1 MRITAVTTLV
11 PTAESVTDY
20 AIRLLSNTL
29 FIQNNVC
36 TGSITGNVFKKV
48 GSQEQQL
55 VCGTECRVQF
65 KWNNSSSWLEAD
77 YMSGVFLDTAFLS
90 GSYNGGKTV
99 QIRATNRAG
108 DTILQQEVIFPNF
121 AGNNGSAGPLPYL
134 AGEWNVATSYTRT
147 ETKCPIV
154 VYSNQYYF
162 LRKIGTV
169 TGGNNP
175 AYEAALPNGKWIHA
189 DNFQMVITECLMAA
203 FGKIA
208 SAVFSGDYMISQYGI
223 SNGDENANNYS
234 DFNAAHPDSE
244 EYFAPNVYIDFLHG
258 KLRANTIFQ
267 GLQELV
273 FTSQG
278 DTNIYNINEGVNDF
292 SCKSYTPTI
301 LKAKSW
307 GASFPVRNSKVRV
320 GHKIILPYA
329 GSCEGKVFEI
339 FTPSDLTIGQTNN
352 TKPIYLTAY
361 KSNGTS
367 ILDGT
372 VYEEDG
378 GFVPPGYGA
387 KIVKGV
393 LLNSYADR
401 VVDLYHNCY
410 VKVVSFN
417 KGWHIINMNNA
428 ELVFDFGTSYI
439 EG

>member
-11 PTAESVTDY
+11 PTAESVTGY

-65 KWNNSSSWLEAD
+65 KWDNSSSWLEAD

-108 DTILQQEVIFPNF
+108 DTVLQQEVIFPNF

-223 SNGDENANNYS
+223 SGDDRTPSQSYTNFRDEDEDPYS
-234 DFNAAHPDSE
+234 ASNSFL
-244 EYFAPNVYIDFLHG
+244 PNVCIDFMTG
-258 KLRANTIFQ
+258 KAWFGAGSTHFNSNGAAVLANGNLLWDSFGNLTTKGNLKSKLFYQDVDTLSGNIPKTFPQDFTGSFISINNEYSGRLTLENPANHLGLEVYLSKLVLTRSGFSENEVYNQQ
-267 GLQELV
+267 GFLIK
-273 FTSQG
+273 
-278 DTNIYNINEGVNDF
+278 TNSGWENYYKFMMPPDVIR
-292 SCKSYTPTI
+292 
-301 LKAKSW
+301 LKAIKMPNDDSYW
-307 GASFPVRNSKVRV
+307 MV
-320 GHKIILPYA
+320 LQ
-329 GSCEGKVFEI
+329 GSDSI
-339 FTPSDLTIGQTNN
+339 TQHNN
-352 TKPIYLTAY
+352 LQ
-361 KSNGTS
+361 
-367 ILDGT
+367 
-372 VYEEDG
+372 
-378 GFVPPGYGA
+378 
-387 KIVKGV
+387 
-393 LLNSYADR
+393 
-401 VVDLYHNCY
+401 
-410 VKVVSFN
+410 
-417 KGWHIINMNNA
+417 
-428 ELVFDFGTSYI
+428 
-439 EG
+439 